1 MLTIGDSRR
10 LAVDNNSSS
19 NRLLHYLAQHPQLA
33 AAVGVSLAARRSQ
46 LPPLLV
52 DCLVVDKRKRKHKPQ
67 QRVLVVVFSVELQ
80 LRLQVEEE
88 EEEEEEGHCLVVL
101 YLLPLLLLPRAGVC
115 SELLQQ
121 LPLPQD
127 LHPREDYLAA
137 LPKQLRRLNPPEGS
151 SELER
156 RHQLL
161 RLLPEGDCLVGELYS
176 SLLNHYCMSHPIF

>member
-1 MLTIGDSRR
+1 MGDSRR

-33 AAVGVSLAARRSQ
+33 AAVAVGVSLAARRSQ
-46 LPPLLV
+46 LPPPRV
-52 DCLVVDKRKRKHKPQ
+52 ECLVVDKRKRKRKPQ
-67 QRVLVVVFSVELQ
+67 QRVPVVVFSVELQ

-88 EEEEEEGHCLVVL
+88 EEEEGHCLVVL
-101 YLLPLLLLPRAGVC
+101 YLPSLPLLPRAGAC

-137 LPKQLRRLNPPEGS
+137 LPKQIPQLNPPEGS
-151 SELER
+151 LELEGQ
-156 RHQLL
+156 HQL
-161 RLLPEGDCLVGELYS
+161 RRPLLEGDCSVGELYS
-176 SLLNHYCMSHPIF
+176 SLLNRHCMSHPIS